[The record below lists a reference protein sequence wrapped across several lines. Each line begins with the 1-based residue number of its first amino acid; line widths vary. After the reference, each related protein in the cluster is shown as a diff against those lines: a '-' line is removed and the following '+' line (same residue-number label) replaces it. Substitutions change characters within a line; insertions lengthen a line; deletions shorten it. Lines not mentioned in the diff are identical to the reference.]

1 MKQIRR
7 NFMIEIILD
16 IISLILILINK
27 IKLVDLSNMFDFINV
42 KWISKISEEGIST
55 SNLITFLTIT
65 IGIYLSIL
73 CIISTSQSNV
83 IKVLLERNKENSLGF
98 TVVGGIIENLIA
110 ILFILFTVDFYY
122 KNFILLSIISI
133 SVVSFIKFIFIL
145 FYFYKISNKETIK
158 SIDQEIKD
166 KNDLF
171 VSLEILK
178 ENTKPK

>member
-7 NFMIEIILD
+7 DFMIEIMLA
-16 IISLILILINK
+16 IISFILILINK
-27 IKLVDLSNMFDFINV
+27 IKLVDLSNMFNFINV
-42 KWISKISEEGIST
+42 KWISKISEEGIGI

-110 ILFILFTVDFYY
+110 ILFCRLP
-122 KNFILLSIISI
+122 NL
-133 SVVSFIKFIFIL
+133 
-145 FYFYKISNKETIK
+145 
-158 SIDQEIKD
+158 
-166 KNDLF
+166 
-171 VSLEILK
+171 
-178 ENTKPK
+178 

>member
-1 MKQIRR
+1 MIEIYGGIILKQIRR
-7 NFMIEIILD
+7 DFMIEIILA

-27 IKLVDLSNMFDFINV
+27 IKLVDLSNMFNFINV

-133 SVVSFIKFIFIL
+133 SVVSL
-145 FYFYKISNKETIK
+145 
-158 SIDQEIKD
+158 
-166 KNDLF
+166 
-171 VSLEILK
+171 SLIHI
-178 ENTKPK
+178 